1 MPNLVKNSEDF
12 LAIVQISLQT
22 AAKSVDVEV
31 CYTNS
36 ILVNEAFNGNLVL
49 FEAVLIP
56 PEWIGAITRPCW
68 SIKLLVKFMSPA
80 VAFRK
85 DTLA

>member
-1 MPNLVKNSEDF
+1 MPNLVKNVEDL

-22 AAKSVDVEV
+22 AAKSVDVEI
-31 CYTNS
+31 CYTVS
-36 ILVNEAFNGNLVL
+36 ILVDEAFDGNLVL
-49 FEAVLIP
+49 FKAVLIP
-56 PEWIGAITRPCW
+56 PEWVGAITRPCW